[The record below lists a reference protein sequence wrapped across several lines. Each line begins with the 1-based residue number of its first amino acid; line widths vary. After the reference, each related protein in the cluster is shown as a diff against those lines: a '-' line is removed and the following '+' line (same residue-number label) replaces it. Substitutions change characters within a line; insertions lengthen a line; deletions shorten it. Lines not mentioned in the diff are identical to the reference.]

1 METENREEIWSGE
14 RRRKEDLATI
24 YSPPDA
30 GDTLVVGEK
39 FFEIRI

>member
-1 METENREEIWSGE
+1 MEKENREEIWSGE
-14 RRRKEDLATI
+14 RRRKEDLAAK

-30 GDTLVVGEK
+30 GDALVAGEK